1 MLKHKNNYITE
12 RDQIKESQ
20 IVQLCTCCVTFLCKK
35 NKKVL
40 EMEGKIKKTQC
51 LLTLRQLFLIYNEKK
66 SQNNKK
72 CQCPDLTV

>member
-35 NKKVL
+35 KQESVRNGRKNKKNPMPTYIALVIL
-40 EMEGKIKKTQC
+40 N
-51 LLTLRQLFLIYNEKK
+51 L
-66 SQNNKK
+66 
-72 CQCPDLTV
+72 